1 MKTAPVDIA
10 LQISAL
16 NEAVNQRLHLRVGW
30 GEKIESHDMSV
41 WGKTESK
48 ASLCYDVFSSQ
59 ERQIQASLVLL
70 QCRQWQFQTD
80 KERPENRPY
89 VSGCPGSLGK
99 SHCVNWMSIQA
110 FFTDPPLWLLS
121 LTMQIN
127 TYDSPQRLFLNIPT
141 PVDTRTDSLP
151 ASTPWVQAGS
161 QAQALAHSPPSRVQ
175 TKLQNPSSRHS
186 EAEAGIVPSCWH
198 HFHDH
203 THAKP
208 ECSSFWKRSEQ
219 IHRLV
224 LPAYGLLVKL
234 RRKILEVPQQ
244 TIQIRRQ
251 TIPSWQGFWRARAQK
266 TGWVQTPALPFIS
279 CVVLNKRL
287 EVSEL
292 QFLLCKWVNS
302 GSYLKNWRW
311 EFSETMHVVYLA
323 KYSLGAMHKGREH
336 LPAPVKHTHASG
348 EEPVHH
354 SLLFFRRASLPSLVI
369 IKVPSCRNKSKWRSE
384 LGRAGMRRC
393 WLSRH

>member
-1 MKTAPVDIA
+1 MCNIQSENSPCWHC
-10 LQISAL
+10 SA
-16 NEAVNQRLHLRVGW
+16 NFCPKWGSESEVTSAGRLGRENRVPRHERVG
-30 GEKIESHDMSV
+30 KA
-41 WGKTESK
+41 ESK
-48 ASLCYDVFSSQ
+48 ASLCDDVFSSQ

-99 SHCVNWMSIQA
+99 SHCVNWMSTEA

-121 LTMQIN
+121 LSMQIN

-161 QAQALAHSPPSRVQ
+161 QAQALAHPLPGETCSRVK
-175 TKLQNPSSRHS
+175 TKTQNPRFRCS
-186 EAEAGIVPSCWH
+186 EAEAGTAPSCWH

-203 THAKP
+203 TQSKLEH
-208 ECSSFWKRSEQ
+208 SSCWKRSQQ

-234 RRKILEVPQQ
+234 RRKILKVQQQ

-251 TIPSWQGFWRARAQK
+251 TIQSWQGFWRARAQK
-266 TGWVQTPALPFIS
+266 TG
-279 CVVLNKRL
+279 
-287 EVSEL
+287 
-292 QFLLCKWVNS
+292 
-302 GSYLKNWRW
+302 
-311 EFSETMHVVYLA
+311 
-323 KYSLGAMHKGREH
+323 
-336 LPAPVKHTHASG
+336 
-348 EEPVHH
+348 
-354 SLLFFRRASLPSLVI
+354 
-369 IKVPSCRNKSKWRSE
+369 
-384 LGRAGMRRC
+384 
-393 WLSRH
+393 